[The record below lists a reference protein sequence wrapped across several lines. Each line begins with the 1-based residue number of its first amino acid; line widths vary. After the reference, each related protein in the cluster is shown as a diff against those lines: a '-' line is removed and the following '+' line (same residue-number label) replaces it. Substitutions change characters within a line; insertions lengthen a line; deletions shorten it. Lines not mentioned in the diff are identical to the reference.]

1 MKIEDNMINKFIKVT
16 FVVVFAVIAGYGVYL
31 SERKNILVSDLVNTN
46 VLALADPES
55 GSTCK
60 GVDWQIQNVLYGI
73 LLIQVR
79 LVDRILLVIQ
89 VEPISVMLVPAPMEN
104 RSIFDNKLALTSKRP
119 FCSDDFGN

>member
-1 MKIEDNMINKFIKVT
+1 MYLLWQILK
-16 FVVVFAVIAGYGVYL
+16 VVV
-31 SERKNILVSDLVNTN
+31 
-46 VLALADPES
+46 LA
-55 GSTCK
+55 K

>member
-1 MKIEDNMINKFIKVT
+1 MINKFIKVT

-31 SERKNILVSDLVNTN
+31 SERKNILVSDL
-46 VLALADPES
+46 
-55 GSTCK
+55 GSEMCIR
-60 GVDWQIQNVLYGI
+60 DRYGI